1 MCFYWKKLIPVQI
14 EKRVLRMEPNMAVA
28 ANIKKR
34 NYFAHTAAMLQRWI
48 IEIKKIVAII
58 VFRLYRL
65 KLSIVVAIAI
75 FRLCDL
81 KPY

>member
-1 MCFYWKKLIPVQI
+1 
-14 EKRVLRMEPNMAVA
+14 MEPNMHAAA

-34 NYFAHTAAMLQRWI
+34 NYFAHTIAMLQRWI

-58 VFRLYRL
+58 VVRLYHL
-65 KLSIVVAIAI
+65 KLSIAVAIAI

-81 KPY
+81 KLY